1 MPSFDLQAILRGDG
15 NQLGDA
21 LATLANTP
29 AASDK
34 TIDTRTSGEL
44 RQELATR
51 VYRQLIAPPQL
62 DLQLLPLFAAV
73 ETAMVA
79 QIAQYDRFYSDT
91 NHPLRRTLESILP
104 AASHWYARDAKPSQ
118 QFYDRLSNLLNTLVA
133 HWQNKTAP
141 DESALGEFSQWLASE
156 DKRAALLESR
166 LCETELGNQKLTL
179 AQTRVVTLI
188 NTHLAQR
195 PLPLDLHSAIALS
208 LKSELQY
215 WAFNTPAAA
224 LSELPLWVHWQRILP
239 SLGQLF
245 SHGNIQVDDQQLYSQ
260 IPALLTEL
268 ERSLAHTTS
277 NTQAYQQLVDQL
289 SQSLMMAIQ
298 KQSQEIALFPALP
311 LPDGQTTANT
321 KVPLALLQA
330 TETVK
335 VGDWIVMR
343 GDDQEAI
350 RCKLALKDA
359 ALDQLLFVD
368 HTGRKVMSKTNKDF
382 ALCLSTGLAQPLQL
396 IPLAMII
403 EQQLTTLI
411 AQANQCVKAQ
421 LLKQKQKAE
430 ALVRA
435 FMAEQQV
442 QADAA
447 ERERQAEQARMQA
460 ELDARQAAAH
470 KAMAEARL
478 LANEQR
484 RRAEEQAAEQARLIR
499 EREAAQAAEALQR
512 EQTAVATANELQ
524 VGAWLEINN
533 ASVAPGLRA
542 KLSVIIGAT
551 GKYIFADQ
559 VGRKVAE
566 YSREQLVQ
574 QLTSGELKVLRNG
587 DNFEEQLAK
596 VIRGLRRDVN

>member
-1 MPSFDLQAILRGDG
+1 MPSFDVQAILRGDG

-34 TIDTRTSGEL
+34 TIDTRTPDEL

-51 VYRQLIAPPQL
+51 VYRQLIARPQL

-73 ETAMVA
+73 ETALVA
-79 QIAQYDRFYSDT
+79 QIAQDDRFYSDID
-91 NHPLRRTLESILP
+91 HPLRRTLESILP
-104 AASHWYARDAKPSQ
+104 ATSHWYARDAKPSQ
-118 QFYDRLSNLLNTLVA
+118 QFYDRISSLLNTLMA

-141 DESALGEFSQWLASE
+141 ESALSEFSQWLASE

-179 AQTRVVTLI
+179 AQTRVVTLL
-188 NTHLAQR
+188 NNHLAQR
-195 PLPLDLHSAIALS
+195 PLPLDLHSAITLS

-224 LSELPLWVHWQRILP
+224 LNELPLWVHWQRILP

-289 SQSLMMAIQ
+289 SQCLMMAIQ
-298 KQSQEIALFPALP
+298 KQPQEIALFPALP

-335 VGDWIVMR
+335 IGDWIVMR
-343 GDDQEAI
+343 GDGQEAI
-350 RCKLALKDA
+350 RCKLVLKDA
-359 ALDQLLFVD
+359 NLDQLLFVD

-396 IPLAMII
+396 TPLGIII
-403 EQQLTTLI
+403 EQQLTALI
-411 AQANQCVKAQ
+411 TQANQCVKVQ

-435 FMAEQQV
+435 FMAEQE
-442 QADAA
+442 ALKEAA
-447 ERERQAEQARMQA
+447 ERERQAEQARLQA

-478 LANEQR
+478 LANEQQ
-484 RRAEEQAAEQARLIR
+484 RRAAEQAAEQARLTR

-512 EQTAVATANELQ
+512 EQTAATTANELQ

-533 ASVAPGLRA
+533 ASTAPGLRA

-574 QLTSGELKVLRNG
+574 QLISGELKVLRNG

>member
-1 MPSFDLQAILRGDG
+1 MPSFDVQAILRGDG

-34 TIDTRTSGEL
+34 TIDTRTPDEL
-44 RQELATR
+44 RQELATQ
-51 VYRQLIAPPQL
+51 VYRQLIAQPQL

-73 ETAMVA
+73 ETALVA
-79 QIAQYDRFYSDT
+79 QIAQDDRFYSDI

-118 QFYDRLSNLLNTLVA
+118 QFYDRISSLLNTLMA

-141 DESALGEFSQWLASE
+141 ESALSEFSQWLASE

-179 AQTRVVTLI
+179 AQTRVVTLL
-188 NTHLAQR
+188 NNHLAQR
-195 PLPLDLHSAIALS
+195 PLPLDLHSAITLS

-215 WAFNTPAAA
+215 WAFNTPATA
-224 LSELPLWVHWQRILP
+224 LNELPLWVHWQRILP

-289 SQSLMMAIQ
+289 SQCLMMAIQ
-298 KQSQEIALFPALP
+298 KQPQEIALFPALP

-335 VGDWIVMR
+335 IGDWIVMR
-343 GDDQEAI
+343 GDGQEAI
-350 RCKLALKDA
+350 RCKLVLKDA
-359 ALDQLLFVD
+359 NLDQLLFVD

-396 IPLAMII
+396 TPLAMII
-403 EQQLTTLI
+403 EQQLTALI
-411 AQANQCVKAQ
+411 TQANQCVKVQ

-435 FMAEQQV
+435 FMAEQE
-442 QADAA
+442 ALKEAA
-447 ERERQAEQARMQA
+447 ERERQAEQARLQA

-478 LANEQR
+478 LADEQQR
-484 RRAEEQAAEQARLIR
+484 RAAEQAAEQARLTR

-512 EQTAVATANELQ
+512 EQTAATTANELQ

-533 ASVAPGLRA
+533 ASTAPGLRA

-574 QLTSGELKVLRNG
+574 QLISGELKVLRNG

>member
-15 NQLGDA
+15 NQLGEA

-29 AASDK
+29 AAGDK
-34 TIDTRTSGEL
+34 TIDTRTSDEL

-51 VYRQLIAPPQL
+51 VYRQLIARPQL

-73 ETAMVA
+73 ETALVA
-79 QIAQYDRFYSDT
+79 QIAQDDRFYSNT

-118 QFYDRLSNLLNTLVA
+118 QFYDRLSNLLNTLVT
-133 HWQNKTAP
+133 HWQNKTSP
-141 DESALGEFSQWLASE
+141 ESALGEFSQWLASE

-188 NTHLAQR
+188 NTYLAQR

-330 TETVK
+330 TEMVK

>member
-1 MPSFDLQAILRGDG
+1 MPSFDVQAILRGDG

-34 TIDTRTSGEL
+34 TIDTRTPDEL
-44 RQELATR
+44 RQELATQ
-51 VYRQLIAPPQL
+51 VYRQLIARPQL

-73 ETAMVA
+73 ETALVA
-79 QIAQYDRFYSDT
+79 QIAQDDRFYSDI

-118 QFYDRLSNLLNTLVA
+118 QFYDRISSLLNTLTA

-141 DESALGEFSQWLASE
+141 ESALSEFSQWLASE

-179 AQTRVVTLI
+179 AQTRVVTLL
-188 NTHLAQR
+188 NNHLAQR
-195 PLPLDLHSAIALS
+195 PLPLDLHSAITLS

-224 LSELPLWVHWQRILP
+224 LNELPLWVHWQRILP

-289 SQSLMMAIQ
+289 SQCLMMAIQ
-298 KQSQEIALFPALP
+298 KQPQEIALFPALP

-335 VGDWIVMR
+335 LGDWIVMR
-343 GDDQEAI
+343 GDGQEAI
-350 RCKLALKDA
+350 RCKLVLKDA
-359 ALDQLLFVD
+359 NLDQLLFVD

-396 IPLAMII
+396 TPLAMII
-403 EQQLTTLI
+403 EQQLTALI
-411 AQANQCVKAQ
+411 TQANQCVKVQ

-435 FMAEQQV
+435 FMAEQE
-442 QADAA
+442 ALKEAA
-447 ERERQAEQARMQA
+447 ERERQAEQARLQA

-478 LANEQR
+478 LADEQQR
-484 RRAEEQAAEQARLIR
+484 RAAEQAAEQARLTR

-512 EQTAVATANELQ
+512 EQTAATTANELQ

-533 ASVAPGLRA
+533 ASTAPGLRA

-574 QLTSGELKVLRNG
+574 QLISGELKVLRNG

>member
-1 MPSFDLQAILRGDG
+1 MPSFDVQAILRGDG

-34 TIDTRTSGEL
+34 TIDTRTPDEL
-44 RQELATR
+44 RQELATQ
-51 VYRQLIAPPQL
+51 VYRQLITRPQL

-73 ETAMVA
+73 ETALVA
-79 QIAQYDRFYSDT
+79 QIAQDDRFYSDI
-91 NHPLRRTLESILP
+91 NHSLRRTLESILP

-118 QFYDRLSNLLNTLVA
+118 QFYDRISSLLNTLMA

-141 DESALGEFSQWLASE
+141 ESALSEFSQWLASE
-156 DKRAALLESR
+156 DKRATLLESR

-188 NTHLAQR
+188 NNHLAQR
-195 PLPLDLHSAIALS
+195 PLPLDLHSAITLS

-224 LSELPLWVHWQRILP
+224 LNELPLWVHWQRILP

-289 SQSLMMAIQ
+289 SQCLMMAIQ
-298 KQSQEIALFPALP
+298 KQPQEIALFPALP

-335 VGDWIVMR
+335 LGDWIVMR
-343 GDDQEAI
+343 GDGQEAI
-350 RCKLALKDA
+350 RCKLVLKDA
-359 ALDQLLFVD
+359 NLDQLLFVD

-396 IPLAMII
+396 TPLAMII
-403 EQQLTTLI
+403 EQQLTALI
-411 AQANQCVKAQ
+411 TQANQCVKVQ

-435 FMAEQQV
+435 FMAEQE
-442 QADAA
+442 ALKEAA
-447 ERERQAEQARMQA
+447 ERERQAEQARLQA

-478 LANEQR
+478 LADEQQR
-484 RRAEEQAAEQARLIR
+484 RAAEQAAEQARLTR

-512 EQTAVATANELQ
+512 EQTAATTANELQ

-533 ASVAPGLRA
+533 ASTAPSLRA

-574 QLTSGELKVLRNG
+574 QLISGELKVLRNG